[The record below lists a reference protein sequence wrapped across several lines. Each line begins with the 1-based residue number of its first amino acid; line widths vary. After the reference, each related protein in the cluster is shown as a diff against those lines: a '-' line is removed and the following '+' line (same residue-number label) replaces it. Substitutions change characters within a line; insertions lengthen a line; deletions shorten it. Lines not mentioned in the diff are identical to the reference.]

1 MKKFLAVLMILQ
13 SSALSAAST
22 AMEQRIA
29 RLLRTTPLIDGHN
42 DLAWEVREKYGA
54 RFDAIDLAVDS
65 RKAKSPLHTDMP
77 RLHQGMVGGQF
88 WSVWI
93 PAELQGHDAIVATL
107 EEIDVVKRL
116 IAHYPKDLEP
126 ALSADDIVRIHKAGR
141 IASLIGIEGGGQIGH
156 SLAALR
162 QFYALGARYMTL
174 THSLTTDWADS
185 ATDTP
190 RHGGLTPFGVSVIH
204 EMNRLGMLVD
214 ISHVAPDTM
223 RAALAA
229 SKAPVIFSHS
239 GARALVDHPRN
250 VPDEVLKLLVA
261 NGGVVMMVFSPV
273 YTSNA
278 VNRWEAEHEAEK
290 ARLSTPPIR
299 GLYIGQPDR
308 IAAAL
313 QAWEI
318 AHPRPRATI
327 ADIADHLDHLKAVAG
342 AGHIGIGSDFDGIS
356 DVPDGMSGVECY
368 PALFAELLRRG
379 WSEQDLAKL
388 AGGNILRV
396 LRQAEAVANSLRALP
411 PPDDDALTP
420 GGADVKE

>member
-1 MKKFLAVLMILQ
+1 
-13 SSALSAAST
+13 
-22 AMEQRIA
+22 
-29 RLLRTTPLIDGHN
+29 
-42 DLAWEVREKYGA
+42 
-54 RFDAIDLAVDS
+54 
-65 RKAKSPLHTDMP
+65 
-77 RLHQGMVGGQF
+77 
-88 WSVWI
+88 
-93 PAELQGHDAIVATL
+93 
-107 EEIDVVKRL
+107 
-116 IAHYPKDLEP
+116 
-126 ALSADDIVRIHKAGR
+126 
-141 IASLIGIEGGGQIGH
+141 
-156 SLAALR
+156 
-162 QFYALGARYMTL
+162 
-174 THSLTTDWADS
+174 
-185 ATDTP
+185 
-190 RHGGLTPFGVSVIH
+190 
-204 EMNRLGMLVD
+204 
-214 ISHVAPDTM
+214 
-223 RAALAA
+223 
-229 SKAPVIFSHS
+229 
-239 GARALVDHPRN
+239 LVDHPRN